1 MLLPNLTQGPP
12 DKDMPLASHLQ
23 ELRRCILKSLAALL
37 TGSAVSLFF
46 IQDIVRLLTSAAG
59 KLYYMKPAEAF
70 VIYMKLT
77 IFCGLILALPFI
89 LQQIYR
95 FISPA
100 LTSRER
106 QFLLLAMPVMLL
118 LGGGGMVFAYLFV
131 FPRGLYF
138 FLSFAGDKIT
148 PLLSL
153 ESYLSFLLM
162 LTAPF
167 AFIFNIP
174 IGILFLGRCGI
185 ISTAALTHYRRHV
198 ILASFILAAV
208 ITPTPDIITQCLLA
222 VPMAVLYEISIIFLK
237 CFAKG
242 GPEHEQTQFS

>member
-1 MLLPNLTQGPP
+1 MLPDKLTQGPP
-12 DKDMPLASHLQ
+12 DKDMPLTAHLQ
-23 ELRRCILKSLAALL
+23 ELRSCVLKSLAALL
-37 TGSAVSLFF
+37 AGSAVSLCF
-46 IQDIVRLLTSAAG
+46 IQDIVCLLTSAAG
-59 KLYYMKPAEAF
+59 SLYYMKPAEAF

-77 IFCGLILALPFI
+77 VFCGLILSLPVI
-89 LQQIYR
+89 LYQLYS

-100 LTSRER
+100 LTAKER
-106 QFLLLAMPVMLL
+106 SFVLLALPVMLL

-138 FLSFAGDKIT
+138 FLSFAGDTIT
-148 PLLSL
+148 PLLSI

-174 IGILFLGRCGI
+174 IAILLLGRCGI
-185 ISTAALTHYRRHV
+185 ISTAALMRYRKHV
-198 ILASFILAAV
+198 ILASFILAAI

-222 VPMAVLYEISIIFLK
+222 IPMAVLYEVSIILLK
-237 CFAKG
+237 CFHKG
-242 GPEHEQTQFS
+242 GNEHEQTQFS

>member
-1 MLLPNLTQGPP
+1 MLLDKLTQGPP
-12 DKDMPLASHLQ
+12 DKDMPLTAHLQ
-23 ELRRCILKSLAALL
+23 ALRSCILKSLAALL
-37 TGSAVSLFF
+37 AGSAVSLCF

-59 KLYYMKPAEAF
+59 NLYYMKPAEAF

-77 IFCGLILALPFI
+77 LFSGLILALPFI
-89 LQQIYR
+89 LRQVYS

-100 LTSRER
+100 LTDKER
-106 QFLLLAMPVMLL
+106 RFLLLAMPVMLL
-118 LGGGGMVFAYLFV
+118 LGIGGMVFAYLFV

-138 FLSFAGDKIT
+138 FLSFAGDKVT

-174 IGILFLGRCGI
+174 IAILLLGRCGI
-185 ISTAALTHYRRHV
+185 ISTAALMRYRKHV
-198 ILASFILAAV
+198 ILASFVLAAV

-222 VPMAVLYEISIIFLK
+222 IPMAVLYEISIIFLK
-237 CFAKG
+237 CFNKG
-242 GPEHEQTQFS
+242 GRDHEQTQFS